1 VVNARQSFIG
11 RYYYEEDRGQH
22 KCTLILSI
30 MLLSS
35 VGAAYV
41 IGKRK
46 KMNEE

>member
-1 VVNARQSFIG
+1 LHTR
-11 RYYYEEDRGQH
+11 
-22 KCTLILSI
+22 LIKAFLCGECSPELHREV
-30 MLLSS
+30 LLTS